1 MREAIGL
8 LPIAIGLVAFATA
21 FVPRWRRSIRWRGTP
36 VPAGVVSSMGFGMA
50 FTGVGL
56 FALTRGVIVEDA
68 RVGFAIAALAGLP
81 MVVVGQW
88 LDFRRG

>member
-1 MREAIGL
+1 
-8 LPIAIGLVAFATA
+8 
-21 FVPRWRRSIRWRGTP
+21 
-36 VPAGVVSSMGFGMA
+36 MA

-56 FALTRGVIVEDA
+56 FALTRGVIAEDG
-68 RVGFAIAALAGLP
+68 RVWFAIAALAGLP